1 MLSHYL
7 RRLVMVLHLPGGAE
21 QKFPPSPGDGEVVAP
36 VVVPRLGFLS
46 EGVAFYLVN
55 QKRSHS
61 IQAWYIYLHLVD
73 LYGLNVGKLIYHTWI
88 VWG

>member
-1 MLSHYL
+1 
-7 RRLVMVLHLPGGAE
+7 MVLHLPGGAE

-55 QKRSHS
+55 QNVPIASKHG
-61 IQAWYIYLHLVD
+61 IFTYIW
-73 LYGLNVGKLIYHTWI
+73 WI
-88 VWG
+88 FMD